1 MFAKTVAKQGMKI
14 VELQRNNVALYE
26 DKIQLEKQNR
36 ALRKDNNKLTLMKYK
51 AKKLAEETIDALE
64 NLQEIDRLG
73 NTEESKTQMRNTII
87 NNLRLKNIDIIKEL
101 DTSGKLT

>member
-14 VELQRNNVALYE
+14 IQLERDNVSLYE